1 MSRKTDKIQ
10 QNGITGQERTSGLL
24 SERFW
29 VLKRQVDI
37 HGADFLVQLQD
48 ETETFSDPLPPRLCT
63 VQSKYCQD
71 RNTSH
76 EIPAKYVLDEDGQPR
91 RGFFVLIHMG
101 GSDDNI
107 RYLLSAAE
115 IRSALRRDEKK
126 DVFKIQ
132 AGTTYT
138 DTFRKKTG
146 ESVLQIIEKEL
157 IELRDMDRLRF
168 NIPFYELK
176 RTRIDRKW
184 IIPIPNEHEFIPDAV
199 FFLKNLIRM
208 TLEENAAEYEIMAK
222 MMTESDV
229 SVIIS
234 LLDKLADW
242 IDQDPDA
249 PQTTVFDVK
258 GNIRELHGSLAKAV
272 AIHTRRFELL
282 CEDDNKIRSFIDF
295 CNSVGEAGYRIFEKM
310 KPVKQRVSD
319 NSYRSLPVR
328 CTIKFDVEPG
338 KHDQVV
344 IDQIRGDTSVFPA
357 LTANERRVEG
367 PIFIDFL
374 RDGRAG
380 GLRDMNRLIVSAC
393 AVYFG
398 ALFPDEAVMSPK
410 MPKVMAD

>member
-76 EIPAKYVLDEDGQPR
+76 EIPANYVLDEDGQPR

-101 GSDDNI
+101 SSDDNI
-107 RYLLSAAE
+107 RYLLSASE
-115 IRSALRRDEKK
+115 IRSELRHDEKK

-146 ESVLQIIEKEL
+146 ESVLDVIEKEL

-168 NIPFYELK
+168 NIPSYELK

-184 IIPIPNEHEFIPDAV
+184 IIPIPNEHEYIPDAV

-222 MMTESDV
+222 IMTESDV

-234 LLDKLADW
+234 QLDSLADW
-242 IDQDPDA
+242 IDQDQDT
-249 PQTTVFDVK
+249 PQSSVFDTK
-258 GNIRELHGSLAKAV
+258 GGIRELHGSLAKAV
-272 AIHTRRFELL
+272 AIHASRFELL
-282 CEDDNKIRSFIDF
+282 CEDANKFQSFIDF
-295 CNSVGEAGYRIFEKM
+295 CNSVDEVGHRIFKEM
-310 KPVKQRVSD
+310 RPVKQQVSD
-319 NSYRSLPVR
+319 NSYRFLPIR
-328 CTIKFDVEPG
+328 CAIKFDVEPG

-344 IDQIRGDTSVFPA
+344 IDEIKGNTSVFPA

-367 PIFIDFL
+367 LIFIDFL
-374 RDGRAG
+374 SDGRAG

-398 ALFPDEAVMSPK
+398 ALFPDDAVMSPK